1 MTNAG
6 YDAMSVGLPLTIPNA
21 FARNA
26 RWFAGGEAVVDSGTR
41 LTYAGLDALSLRA
54 ASLFAGLGAE
64 PGKPLALL
72 CPPSAIYLVAW
83 LGAVRLG
90 ALPMALHTRE
100 SAATLAAICRKI
112 RPSILVYDAS
122 MEELAAGISAHYREL
137 RALVEAR
144 SALPVKPNNTV
155 YAAASIPNDLHSIE
169 PNAPL
174 ATPQE
179 DDPAVIVLSS
189 GTTSVAKGVVH
200 THRSLIENAR
210 SNLYVYQGI
219 LPSDRS
225 LVPLSTA
232 FIGCY
237 NGWFPFLN
245 AGACT
250 IFMEHFDLA
259 ALPRLVSLERATHVF
274 LTPTL
279 WRRILN
285 AEDAGANFRSVRLI
299 GFAAEPMD
307 AATLNRL
314 REQISPNVVQV
325 YGSTELGAAAT
336 CITAEEMLGERLISV
351 GRPLVNSEIR
361 VVTPGAGPDQYVPC
375 GDVGEVL
382 VSSPSL
388 AAEIWGDPEATA
400 AAFVSEGDRRWWRS
414 RDLGRLD
421 AGGYLYLEG
430 RRDDMIISGG
440 INIMPARVEDVL
452 LAHPRVA
459 ECAVVG
465 VPSLEWGEEVQAFIV
480 GRDPK
485 LDAAAMEL
493 HVRASELSPYQR
505 PRVYHFVRE
514 LPRTSTNK
522 VLRRALRE
530 TALGLRSAKPN
541 TSTIQSTG
549 KI

>member
-1 MTNAG
+1 
-6 YDAMSVGLPLTIPNA
+6 MSVGLPLTIPNS

-26 RWFAGGEAVVDSGTR
+26 RWFASGEAVVDSGTR
-41 LTYAGLDALSLRA
+41 LTYAELDALSLRA
-54 ASLFAGLGAE
+54 ASLFAQLGAE

-100 SAATLAAICRKI
+100 SAATLAAICCKMQ
-112 RPSILVYDAS
+112 PSLLVYDAS
-122 MEELAAGISAHYREL
+122 MAELAAGTAAQYPEFRGLIQ
-137 RALVEAR
+137 AR
-144 SALPVKPNNTV
+144 SALPAKPSGSV
-155 YAAASIPNDLHSIE
+155 HAAASIPDDLRSVE
-169 PNAPL
+169 PTAKL
-174 ATPQE
+174 ATPRE
-179 DDPAVIVLSS
+179 DDPAIIVLSS

-210 SNLYVYQGI
+210 SNLYMYQGI
-219 LPSDRS
+219 LPTDRS

-250 IFMEHFDLA
+250 IFMEHFDLTA
-259 ALPRLVSLERATHVF
+259 VPHLVREERATHVF

-285 AEDAGANFRSVRLI
+285 AEDAGENFRSVRLI

-307 AATLNRL
+307 AATLKRL
-314 REQISPNVVQV
+314 RERISPNVVQV
-325 YGSTELGAAAT
+325 YGSTEIGAAAT
-336 CITAEEMLGERLISV
+336 SIGADEMLGERLISV
-351 GRPLVNSEIR
+351 GRPLVNGDIR
-361 VVTPGAGPDQYVPC
+361 VVTPGGRPDQSVPA
-375 GDVGEVL
+375 GEVGEVL
-382 VSSPSL
+382 ISSPSL
-388 AAEIWGDPEATA
+388 AAEIWGDPEATT
-400 AAFVSEGDRRWWRS
+400 AAFVIDGDRRWWRS

-421 AGGYLYLEG
+421 ADGYLYLEG

-452 LAHPRVA
+452 LAHPGVA

-465 VPSLEWGEEVQAFIV
+465 VPSAEWGEEVQAFIV

-485 LDAAAMEL
+485 LDAAAMDV
-493 HVRASELSPYQR
+493 HVRGSELSPYQR
-505 PRVYHFVRE
+505 PRVYHFVGE

-522 VLRRALRE
+522 VLRRTLRE
-530 TALGLRSAKPN
+530 TALGLRSAKFE
-541 TSTIQSTG
+541 TTIIQSTG

>member
-1 MTNAG
+1 
-6 YDAMSVGLPLTIPNA
+6 MSVGLPLTIPNS

-26 RWFAGGEAVVDSGTR
+26 RWFAAGEAVVDSGTR
-41 LTYAGLDALSLRA
+41 LTYADLDALSLRA
-54 ASLFAGLGAE
+54 ASLFAQLGAE

-100 SAATLAAICRKI
+100 SPATLAAICRKM
-112 RPSILVYDAS
+112 RPHVLVYDTS
-122 MEELAAGISAHYREL
+122 MGELAAGTAAQYPEF
-137 RALVEAR
+137 RAVVEAR
-144 SALPVKPNNTV
+144 SALPAKLSGSVH
-155 YAAASIPNDLHSIE
+155 AAASIPDDLRSIE
-169 PNAPL
+169 PTVRL
-174 ATPQE
+174 ATPEE
-179 DDPAVIVLSS
+179 DDPAIIVLSS

-210 SNLYVYQGI
+210 SNLYMYQGI
-219 LPSDRS
+219 LPTDRS

-250 IFMEHFDLA
+250 IFMEHFDLTA
-259 ALPRLVSLERATHVF
+259 VPHLVREERATHVF

-285 AEDAGANFRSVRLI
+285 AEDAGENFRSVRLI

-307 AATLNRL
+307 AATLKRL
-314 REQISPNVVQV
+314 RERISPNVVQG
-325 YGSTELGAAAT
+325 YGSTEIGAAAT
-336 CITAEEMLGERLISV
+336 SIGADEMLGERLISV
-351 GRPLVNSEIR
+351 GRPLVNGDIR
-361 VVTPGAGPDQYVPC
+361 VITPGGRPDQSVST
-375 GDVGEVL
+375 GEVGEVL
-382 VSSPSL
+382 ISSPSL
-388 AAEIWGDPEATA
+388 AAQIWGDPEATT
-400 AAFVSEGDRRWWRS
+400 AAFVIDGDRRWWRS

-421 AGGYLYLEG
+421 ADGYLYLEG

-452 LAHPRVA
+452 LAHPGVA

-465 VPSLEWGEEVQAFIV
+465 VPSAEWGEEVQAFIV

-485 LDAAAMEL
+485 LDAAAIDL
-493 HVRASELSPYQR
+493 HVRGSELSPYQR
-505 PRVYHFVRE
+505 PRVYHFVGE

-530 TALGLRSAKPN
+530 TALGLRSAKSE
-541 TSTIQSTG
+541 TTTIQSTG
-549 KI
+549 KM

>member
-1 MTNAG
+1 
-6 YDAMSVGLPLTIPNA
+6 MSVGLPLTIPNA

-26 RWFAGGEAVVDSGTR
+26 RWFASGEAVVDSATR
-41 LTYAGLDALSLRA
+41 LTYAELDDLSLRTA
-54 ASLFAGLGAE
+54 ALFASLGAE

-72 CPPSAIYLVAW
+72 CVPSSIYLVAW
-83 LGAVRLG
+83 LGAIRMG

-100 SAATLAAICRKI
+100 SAPTLATICRKMG
-112 RPSILVYDAS
+112 PTLLVYDAS
-122 MEELAAGISAHYREL
+122 MEALAGGIVANYPELG
-137 RALVEAR
+137 ALVEAW
-144 SALPVKPNNTV
+144 SALPPKRSGAVRPR
-155 YAAASIPNDLHSIE
+155 ASIPADL
-169 PNAPL
+169 P
-174 ATPQE
+174 ATPPYARPALPAE

-200 THRSLIENAR
+200 THRGFIENAR
-210 SNLYVYQGI
+210 TNLYMYQGV
-219 LPSDRS
+219 LPRDRS

-250 IFMEHFDLA
+250 IFMEHFDLDE
-259 ALPRLVSLERATHVF
+259 LPRRVSAERATHVF

-285 AEDAGANFRSVRLI
+285 AEDASANFRSVRLI

-307 AATLNRL
+307 ATTLKRL
-314 REQISPNVVQV
+314 REQISPNIVQV
-325 YGSTELGAAAT
+325 YGSTEIGAAAT
-336 CITAEEMLGERLISV
+336 SITAEEMVGDRLVSV
-351 GRPLVNSEIR
+351 GRPLVNGDVRI
-361 VVTPGAGPDQYVPC
+361 VTPGGKPDEEVAR
-375 GDVGEVL
+375 GEIGEVL

-388 AAEIWGDPEATA
+388 AAGIWRDLEATA
-400 AAFVSEGDRRWWRS
+400 ISFVVDGERRWWRS

-452 LAHPRVA
+452 LAHPGVA

-465 VPSLEWGEEVQAFIV
+465 VPHPEWGEEVQAFV
-480 GRDPK
+480 VRRDPK
-485 LDAAAMEL
+485 LDAESMEL
-493 HVRASELSPYQR
+493 YVRSSDLSPYQR
-505 PRVYHFVRE
+505 PRVYHFVTE
-514 LPRTSTNK
+514 LPRTSSNK
-522 VLRRALRE
+522 VLRRVLRE
-530 TALGLRSAKPN
+530 EALHRPKPKTDLETIAVQTTGLK
-541 TSTIQSTG
+541 
-549 KI
+549 